1 MDRVSGLTPRRRA
14 PSRLDPIAA
23 TWGGLVAAVGLMAG
37 TGRDW
42 PLRLTA
48 AAVAFALGGFLAG
61 VRASARRPAHA
72 LAAAVVGYLL
82 HAVYV
87 ALTRIVDAFAG
98 PDPPAL
104 APDGTRAWLFSA
116 AWALVFSLI
125 GGLIANSW
133 LRPAGPQRITH

>member
-1 MDRVSGLTPRRRA
+1 MDQVSGLTPRRRA

-23 TWGGLVAAVGLMAG
+23 AWGGLVAAVGLMVGAE
-37 TGRDW
+37 RDW

-48 AAVAFALGGFLAG
+48 AALAFCLGGFLAG

-72 LAAAVVGYLL
+72 LAAAVMGYLL

-87 ALTRIVDAFAG
+87 ALARIVDAFAG

-104 APDGTRAWLFSA
+104 APDSTRAWALA
-116 AWALVFSLI
+116 AVWALIFALI

-133 LRPAGPQRITH
+133 LRPAGPQRISH

>member
-23 TWGGLVAAVGLMAG
+23 TWGGLVAALGLMAG
-37 TGRDW
+37 AERDW

-48 AAVAFALGGFLAG
+48 AALAFGLGGFLAG

-87 ALTRIVDAFAG
+87 ALTRVVDAFAG
-98 PDPPAL
+98 PDPPAF
-104 APDGTRAWLFSA
+104 APDSTNAWALA
-116 AWALVFSLI
+116 AGWALVFALI

>member
-1 MDRVSGLTPRRRA
+1 VSGLTPRRRA

-23 TWGGLVAAVGLMAG
+23 TWGGLVAAVGLMVGAE
-37 TGRDW
+37 RDW

-48 AAVAFALGGFLAG
+48 TALAFGLGGFLAG

-72 LAAAVVGYLL
+72 LAAAVMGYLL
-82 HAVYV
+82 HALYV
-87 ALTRIVDAFAG
+87 ALARVLDVFAG

-104 APDGTRAWLFSA
+104 AAESTRDWATGA
-116 AWALVFSLI
+116 GWALVFALI

-133 LRPAGPQRITH
+133 LRPAGPQRIH

>member
-1 MDRVSGLTPRRRA
+1 MVRVSGLTPRRRA

-37 TGRDW
+37 AERDW

-48 AAVAFALGGFLAG
+48 IALAFTVGGFLAG
-61 VRASARRPAHA
+61 VRASARRPGHA

-87 ALTRIVDAFAG
+87 ALARVVDAFAG

-104 APDGTRAWLFSA
+104 AADSTRAWLLAFG
-116 AWALVFSLI
+116 WALVFALI

-133 LRPAGPQRITH
+133 LRPAGPQRIAH